1 MKKVHFQFFAI
12 LICIGAFSGLSSF
25 VPSPVKGISELKVS
39 KKDQPEY
46 VHIMVLR
53 AGRVFEAHGAI
64 NSTGTWTMDVKRTGE
79 AFHCINTFTAAEG
92 TLVAISHCNVRTMN
106 GVWQVT
112 SGTGAFAGLEGN
124 GKLMMSAMGEEWE
137 GTIRK

>member
-1 MKKVHFQFFAI
+1 MKKVLLQIFAL
-12 LICIGAFSGLSSF
+12 LISMAAFSFLSSF
-25 VPSPVKGISELKVS
+25 MPSPLKAVPTVKVS

-46 VHIMVLR
+46 VHIMLHR

-64 NSTGTWTMDVKRTGE
+64 NTSGTWRMEVKTTGD

-92 TLVAISHCNVRTMN
+92 TLVAISHCNSRTMN

-137 GTIRK
+137 GAIRK